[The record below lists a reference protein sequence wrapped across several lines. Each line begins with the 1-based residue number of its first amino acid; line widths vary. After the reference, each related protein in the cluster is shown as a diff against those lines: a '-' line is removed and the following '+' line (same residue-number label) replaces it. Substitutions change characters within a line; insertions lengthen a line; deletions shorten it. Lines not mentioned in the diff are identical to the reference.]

1 MPRSSG
7 MLSVSDDRHEWIQ
20 RSNDD
25 VRALFCSSYLCSSV
39 LPSFS
44 GNLSLWYWQLQ
55 AHMVLIAH
63 DTQGTEGPSLFQHPH
78 IQGRDSNCPIPAS
91 ITVTGGCSTP
101 TGRTW
106 FMCPPSSPMCVL
118 AGRDWGRVVCLEPHR
133 VDFH

>member
-1 MPRSSG
+1 MPCSSG

-44 GNLSLWYWQLQ
+44 GNLSLWYWHLQ

-63 DTQGTEGPSLFQHPH
+63 DTQGIEGPSLFQHPH
-78 IQGRDSNCPIPAS
+78 IRGRDSNCPIPAS
-91 ITVTGGCSTP
+91 ITVTGGCNTP
-101 TGRTW
+101 AGQTSFT
-106 FMCPPSSPMCVL
+106 CPPSSPMCVL
-118 AGRDWGRVVCLEPHR
+118 AGRSWGRVVCLEPQR